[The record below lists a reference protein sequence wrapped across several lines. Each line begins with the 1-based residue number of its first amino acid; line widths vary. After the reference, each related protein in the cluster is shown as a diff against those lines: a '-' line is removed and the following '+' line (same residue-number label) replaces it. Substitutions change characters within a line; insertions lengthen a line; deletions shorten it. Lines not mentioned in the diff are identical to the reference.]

1 MRKVFIK
8 LSITTHNERQ
18 ECCISG
24 VKRVWM
30 SEVWVVEVMEN
41 NTKAT

>member
-1 MRKVFIK
+1 MGMLGI
-8 LSITTHNERQ
+8 H
-18 ECCISG
+18 G

-30 SEVWVVEVMEN
+30 SEVWVVEVKEN